1 MRTKMIAVAA
11 FAGALMASSSAF
23 AEGGTGMQH
32 CKRPLIT
39 RVASVALA
47 KQPTLVQ
54 SVPAPRKPL

>member
-1 MRTKMIAVAA
+1 MRTKTVAVAA
-11 FAGALMASSSAF
+11 IAGVLLASSAF
-23 AEGGTGMQH
+23 AEGTNQH
-32 CKRPLIT
+32 CKRPLIM